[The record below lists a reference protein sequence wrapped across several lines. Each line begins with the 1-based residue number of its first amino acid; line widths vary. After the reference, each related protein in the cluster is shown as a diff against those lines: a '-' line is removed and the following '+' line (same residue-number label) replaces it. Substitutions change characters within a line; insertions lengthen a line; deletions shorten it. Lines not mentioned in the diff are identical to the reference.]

1 MLDLGAWAAV
11 QAEVEERHRQLVM
24 RNDVLARSVEDAF
37 FNCLDRQK
45 LQNIYDRWLRVLD
58 LIQKSAGGNE
68 LVESCRGKSKLEDVP
83 VLNISNIP
91 VDSDSEDGSH
101 DDFSIDNAT
110 EEDTDTDNSADEGD
124 DEWETVSIEHDSDS
138 SQGSTIYDVDIHSDD
153 DGSIEIS
160 HNSEETRMD
169 NEVIYNSMDDETVY
183 IEEGHD
189 NEISDFDE
197 DDE

>member
-1 MLDLGAWAAV
+1 MDVTCNSEFMLQSVREIGRSIRAKYSTVLQSKPIYLVLDNAGGHGTRDCKKKFMRVLRRKYNVLCIWQVPCSPDTNMLDLGAWAAV

-91 VDSDSEDGSH
+91 VD
-101 DDFSIDNAT
+101 
-110 EEDTDTDNSADEGD
+110 
-124 DEWETVSIEHDSDS
+124 
-138 SQGSTIYDVDIHSDD
+138 
-153 DGSIEIS
+153 
-160 HNSEETRMD
+160 
-169 NEVIYNSMDDETVY
+169 
-183 IEEGHD
+183 
-189 NEISDFDE
+189 
-197 DDE
+197 